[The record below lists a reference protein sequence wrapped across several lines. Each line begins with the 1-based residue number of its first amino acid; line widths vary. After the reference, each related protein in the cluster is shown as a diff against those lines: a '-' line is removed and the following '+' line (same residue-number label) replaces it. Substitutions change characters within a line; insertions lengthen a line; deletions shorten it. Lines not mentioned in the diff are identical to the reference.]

1 MVCLAVV
8 GLGIAICILPGLTMI
23 AFGVAL
29 ATLGAAGFVSL
40 HIMEGKNSNQVAY
53 GGTIPLLFRF
63 FRKKRARQ
71 FCPIC
76 GAHLRF
82 IVGLGPY
89 AGMKGGWFCSN
100 CRKEVSPPTRSPEF
114 RRQQRD
120 LRKLTRS

>member
-8 GLGIAICILPGLTMI
+8 GLGIILCILPGLTMI

-29 ATLGAAGFVSL
+29 VTLGAAALVSL
-40 HIMEGKNSNQVAY
+40 HIMEGESSKQAGY
-53 GGTIPLLFRF
+53 GGNMPLLSRF

-82 IVGLGPY
+82 IVGLGPF

-100 CRKEVSPPTRSPEF
+100 CRKEVSPPTRSLEF